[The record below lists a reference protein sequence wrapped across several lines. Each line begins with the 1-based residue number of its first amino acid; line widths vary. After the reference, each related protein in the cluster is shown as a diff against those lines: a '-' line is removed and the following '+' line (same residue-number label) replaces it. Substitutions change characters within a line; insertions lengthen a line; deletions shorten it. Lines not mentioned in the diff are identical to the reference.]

1 MDFKLLPSKWLNRKD
16 GLAVHRDNS
25 TDFNDNKEEHPVY
38 SLQSEMNRL
47 FDDFFRATEMPML
60 GRSFA
65 FPSFNNLE
73 QSAVTPRIDVRET
86 DKELRISAELPGLNE
101 NEIDVSLSR
110 DMLTISG
117 EKKQECEQNVKGWYR
132 MERSYGTFTRSV
144 SLPCE
149 VDQDSCNASFKNGVL
164 TVSLKKTPQA
174 QASVKSIAIKK
185 E

>member
-1 MDFKLLPSKWLNRKD
+1 MAQQPRTKRCHPANRCS
-16 GLAVHRDNS
+16 RD
-25 TDFNDNKEEHPVY
+25 
-38 SLQSEMNRL
+38 
-47 FDDFFRATEMPML
+47 
-60 GRSFA
+60 
-65 FPSFNNLE
+65 
-73 QSAVTPRIDVRET
+73 

-132 MERSYGTFTRSV
+132 MERSYGAFTRSV

-174 QASVKSIAIKK
+174 QASVKSIVIKK